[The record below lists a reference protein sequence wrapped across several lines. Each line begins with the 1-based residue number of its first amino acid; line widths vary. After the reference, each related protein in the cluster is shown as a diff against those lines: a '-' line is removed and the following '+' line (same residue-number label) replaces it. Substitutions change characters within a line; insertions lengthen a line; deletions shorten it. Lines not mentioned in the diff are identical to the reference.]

1 MLLVWLGEWQ
11 AGCLPS
17 SYCPLIHWSS
27 WQAAAPPPR
36 TSPLRSPALALLAAM
51 HHRFA
56 GLVPTARPALPPIHG
71 GVVGRSY
78 PPVHRSLALRLAPF
92 ASASVRRACRP
103 LAVSAQS
110 TSLRSLRISLCPLYF
125 LKFSYLYFLA
135 NWTCGKTLGYD
146 RVIYLVHGIEASVN
160 ALEHLPWEFCSY
172 SERGSTNFAHLVAVT
187 AHTSIAVSM

>member
-1 MLLVWLGEWQ
+1 M
-11 AGCLPS
+11 
-17 SYCPLIHWSS
+17 
-27 WQAAAPPPR
+27 AAAGGGSREATVAAALAREPRRFFAGAAVRERAHPCRWRLDKINAPSLVGRVAGWLPPQQLLPTNTLVKLASRRATPR

-110 TSLRSLRISLCPLYF
+110 TSLRSLGISLCPLHF
-125 LKFSYLYFLA
+125 LNFFFFVL
-135 NWTCGKTLGYD
+135 LG
-146 RVIYLVHGIEASVN
+146 
-160 ALEHLPWEFCSY
+160 
-172 SERGSTNFAHLVAVT
+172 
-187 AHTSIAVSM
+187 

>member
-78 PPVHRSLALRLAPF
+78 PPVHQSLALRLAPF

-110 TSLRSLRISLCPLYF
+110 TSLRSLGISLCPLYF
-125 LKFSYLYFLA
+125 LNFFLLCTS
-135 NWTCGKTLGYD
+135 WLTGRVGKLWDTVGLF
-146 RVIYLVHGIEASVN
+146 I
-160 ALEHLPWEFCSY
+160 W
-172 SERGSTNFAHLVAVT
+172 STA
-187 AHTSIAVSM
+187 